1 MPSTFIDLT
10 NQLLRRL
17 NEVELAA
24 PDFGNARGVQ
34 ALAKDAIR
42 NSIQK
47 INHTEFEWPFNAA
60 EHSTTLTPGRE
71 EYIWPVLFKIAD
83 WNSFQILRDDSLGTG
98 FKTLKFID
106 RDTWYKN
113 HRDDDYE
120 AGEEGIDVPDYIF
133 PAHGSG
139 YGVSPSPDQPYEL
152 RFRYYLN
159 NSVLASSEDTSR
171 IPEIYDNVV
180 IEGALY
186 YMYMFRDNSEAANI
200 AATVFEQGVKE
211 MRTLL
216 INKYEKISDT
226 RIKY

>member
-17 NEVELAA
+17 NEVEIAF
-24 PDFGNARGVQ
+24 PDFDSARGVQ

-42 NSIQK
+42 NAIQK
-47 INHTEFEWPFNAA
+47 INHTEYEWPFNAA
-60 EHSTTLTPGRE
+60 EHSITLEQGRE
-71 EYIWPVLFKIAD
+71 EYSWPVFYKTAD
-83 WNSFQILRDDSLGTG
+83 WNSFQIIKNEELGVG
-98 FKTLKFID
+98 YKTLKFID

-113 HRDDDYE
+113 YRDDDYE
-120 AGEEGIDVPDYIF
+120 AGSTGIDVPDYVF
-133 PAHGSG
+133 PSHGNG
-139 YGVSPSPDQPYEL
+139 YGVSPSPDKPYEL

-159 NSVLASSEDTSR
+159 NAVLAAPNDTSR
-171 IPEIYDNVV
+171 IPEIYDNVI

-186 YMYMFRDNSEAANI
+186 YLYMFRDNAEAANI

-216 INKYEKISDT
+216 INKYEKIADT
-226 RIKY
+226 RVRY